1 MQRRAKIIATLGPAS
16 QDRET
21 IKKLLEA
28 GMDVA
33 RINFSHGD
41 HADHTK
47 VIENLRICAE
57 ELNRPITI
65 LQDLSGPKIRTGE
78 LKKVPVELIE
88 GNELILTTE
97 DIVGTAE
104 IVQVSFPDLPSSVKV
119 GGRILL
125 DDGRLE
131 LAVKA
136 IDGPRVTTEVIQGG
150 FLKPRKGVNLPGAD
164 LKIKALT
171 EKDLED
177 LKFGLE
183 HDVDVIAL
191 SFVRRADDIK
201 RLRKAI
207 QEIKPA
213 LAKIPVIAK
222 LEHPD
227 AIKNL
232 HEIIHEAD
240 GVMVARGDLGI
251 EMPPEVVPVEQKRI
265 VESANRHLS
274 FVIIATQMLDSMV
287 DNPRPTRAEASDVA
301 NAILDGSDAVML
313 SGETAIGSFPVK
325 TVQMMASIISQSEDH
340 SEIWGRTV
348 RDITDDASHD
358 DAVFITRAARNLAQ
372 DRAVAAIAVFT
383 QSGRTARLMSKARP
397 NVPILAFTPDSRTYH
412 YLSMLWG
419 TKSYLIPH
427 ATSIEEM
434 ISDVDKV
441 VREGA
446 SLKAGDEIVIIAG
459 FPIDKMVPPNLALLH
474 TIKSI

>member
-16 QDRET
+16 RDRLT
-21 IKKLLEA
+21 IKQLLEA

-41 HADHTK
+41 HEDHKK
-47 VIENLRICAE
+47 VIENLRSCAQ

-78 LKKVPVELIE
+78 LEHVPVELIE
-88 GNELILTTE
+88 GKDLILTTE
-97 DIVGTAE
+97 DILGTPE
-104 IVQVSFPDLPSSVKV
+104 IIPVNFPDLPASVNV

-131 LAVKA
+131 LLVKA
-136 IDGPRVTTEVIQGG
+136 IDGPRVTTEIVQGG
-150 FLKPRKGVNLPGAD
+150 LLKPRKGVNLPGAD
-164 LKIKALT
+164 LKIDALT
-171 EKDLED
+171 EKDIKD

-183 HDVDVIAL
+183 HEVDVIAL
-191 SFVRRADDIK
+191 SFVRRAEDIQS
-201 RLRKAI
+201 LREAI
-207 QEIKPA
+207 KEIKPEF
-213 LAKIPVIAK
+213 AKIPVIAK

-227 AIKNL
+227 ALENL
-232 HEIIHEAD
+232 HQIIHEAD

-325 TVQMMASIISQSEDH
+325 TVQMMASIITQSEDH
-340 SEIWGRTV
+340 SETWGRII
-348 RDITDDASHD
+348 RDITDDAGHD
-358 DAVFITRAARNLAQ
+358 DAVYITRAARNLAQ

-383 QSGRTARLMSKARP
+383 RSGRTARLMSKARP
-397 NVPILAFTPDSRTYH
+397 KVPILAFTPDPRTYH

-419 TKSYLIPH
+419 TEPYLIPH
-427 ATSIEEM
+427 AKTIEEM
-434 ISDVDKV
+434 ISDVDIAV
-441 VREGA
+441 QEGT
-446 SLKAGDEIVIIAG
+446 SLQAGEEIVIIAG

-474 TIKSI
+474 KVKSI